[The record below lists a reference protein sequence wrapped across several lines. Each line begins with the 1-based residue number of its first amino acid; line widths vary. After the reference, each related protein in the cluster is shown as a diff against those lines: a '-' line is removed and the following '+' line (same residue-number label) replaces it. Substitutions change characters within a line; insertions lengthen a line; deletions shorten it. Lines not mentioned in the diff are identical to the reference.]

1 MFHLTT
7 IVFQSCKFKGNMS
20 PKKAS
25 MEREM
30 KNLEECRYLEKWL
43 KAGRVTTEA
52 ELKQRDVSQIPKLR
66 ENMSPTKEV
75 MVHNMKGVTKKTRL
89 VLSVGKASQD

>member
-1 MFHLTT
+1 M
-7 IVFQSCKFKGNMS
+7 
-20 PKKAS
+20 
-25 MEREM
+25 
-30 KNLEECRYLEKWL
+30 
-43 KAGRVTTEA
+43 TTEA